1 MQFTKERKESRWLQD
16 FGLVYH
22 VTRWERLHGERF
34 GERHFGDVS
43 LRYLLNIRREKLGDL
58 AT

>member
-1 MQFTKERKESRWLQD
+1 MVVEPTGLTETWMQVTKERKESRWLQD

-43 LRYLLNIRREKLGDL
+43 LR
-58 AT
+58 